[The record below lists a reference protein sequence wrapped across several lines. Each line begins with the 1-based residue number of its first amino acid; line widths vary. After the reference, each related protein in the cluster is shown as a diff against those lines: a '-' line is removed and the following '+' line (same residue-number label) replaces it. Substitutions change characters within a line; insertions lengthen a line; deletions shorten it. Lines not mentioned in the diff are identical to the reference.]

1 MTVVRVFKSILLID
15 VFTVVC
21 TTIVAAYCHDK
32 RQKAKEPK
40 ATKQKATKA
49 TKATNPIATKAKKP
63 DWEKVHVLSK
73 ITVVNCPSKSSKSD
87 EQNKIYKQNGSQ
99 KIAEKCAITHR

>member
-1 MTVVRVFKSILLID
+1 MLP
-15 VFTVVC
+15 
-21 TTIVAAYCHDK
+21 
-32 RQKAKEPK
+32 RQRQNAKEPK
-40 ATKQKATKA
+40 ATKQKA

-63 DWEKVHVLSK
+63 DWEKVPVLSK

-87 EQNKIYKQNGSQ
+87 EPKQNGSQ